1 MAATTSQVY
10 GLSDIGKV
18 LEQLPDR
25 IANRLLQTA
34 VSAGARVQL
43 KAIKA
48 RAPLHEGHQSPSSE
62 KYGSILENLSVEP
75 MRVLRN
81 TSARGARVTTRN
93 AFWAMFYELG
103 TAHQP
108 ARPFMRPGFDESTT
122 EATSTVAGSL
132 ITGVEREAAKL
143 AGEYGTA
150 KRSLGVR

>member
-1 MAATTSQVY
+1 MAVQRSQVL
-10 GLSDIGKV
+10 GLSEINSV
-18 LEQLPDR
+18 LKALPDR
-25 IANRLLQTA
+25 IANRLLQNA

-43 KAIKA
+43 KAVKA
-48 RAPLHEGHQSPSSE
+48 KAPKHEGPQSDASE
-62 KYGSILENLSVEP
+62 KYGTIVENLSVEP

-108 ARPFMRPGFDESTT
+108 ARPFMRPGFDESRE
-122 EATSTVAGSL
+122 EATNTVAGSL
-132 ITGVEREAAKL
+132 LTGVEREAAKL

-150 KRSLGVR
+150 KRALGVR